1 MIPHHTPPAESRGL
15 GIALVLGSS
24 FIFALGDAASK
35 MMVATLPPLEVQWIR
50 AVIVALIA
58 VPIAY
63 WRKGKAAFVTTHP
76 GTQLVRGAAVWIS
89 SLLYITGLSYLP
101 LADTTAI
108 NFIWPILI
116 TVFSVFM
123 LGEKVGIRRAIA
135 TLVGF
140 VGMLIIIRPGSSAF
154 QITALLPI
162 GAAILWAF
170 GSVMTRGMMT
180 TEPPETTMVWSSL
193 VMLVG
198 TTLLLPFYFV
208 MPGWR
213 EIGLGLWIG
222 LSAAVGHTMVI
233 VAFGRARAS
242 VLAPFAY
249 VQLVWEASTGYLL
262 FGTVPDRWIVAG
274 AAIIVASGL
283 YTLHREGVRRGED

>member
-1 MIPHHTPPAESRGL
+1 MNHPPSPPAEARGL
-15 GIALVLGSS
+15 GIALVLGAS

-50 AVIVALIA
+50 AVVVALLS
-58 VPIAY
+58 VPVVY
-63 WRKGKAAFVTTHP
+63 WRKGKAAFLTAHP
-76 GTQLVRGAAVWIS
+76 GTQLVRGTAVWIS
-89 SLLYITGLSYLP
+89 SLLYIIGLSYLP

-123 LGEKVGIRRAIA
+123 LGEKIGIRRALA

-140 VGMLIIIRPGSSAF
+140 IGMLIIIRPGSSAF
-154 QITALLPI
+154 QVAAIFPI
-162 GAAILWAF
+162 GAAVLWAF

-180 TEPPETTMVWSSL
+180 TEPPETTIVWSSL
-193 VMLVG
+193 IMLVG

-208 MPGWR
+208 VPTWR

-222 LSAAVGHTMVI
+222 FSAAIGHAMI
-233 VAFGRARAS
+233 IFAFSRARAS

-249 VQLVWEASTGYLL
+249 VQLVWAAATGYLL
-262 FGTVPDRWIVAG
+262 FGTVPDRWIVTG
-274 AAIIVASGL
+274 AIIIVASGL
-283 YTLHREGVRRGED
+283 YTLHRERVRRGED